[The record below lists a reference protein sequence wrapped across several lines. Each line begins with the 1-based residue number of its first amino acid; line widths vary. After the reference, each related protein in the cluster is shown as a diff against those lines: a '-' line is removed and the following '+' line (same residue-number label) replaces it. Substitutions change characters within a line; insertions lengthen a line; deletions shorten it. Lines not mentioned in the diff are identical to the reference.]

1 MVTGMG
7 RLIRFV
13 AIAACA
19 VIVVGFM
26 AFASDEANKGSKKQV
41 ERIDKAMDAP
51 APAAT
56 VERAR
61 EKEHGKPRELIDD
74 ANDVLLKPFA
84 DVTDS
89 KDVWVNRLIPTV
101 LGLLAYGLG
110 LTLLANFLPKRS
122 HSGGDWRTAPS

>member
-1 MVTGMG
+1 MVTAMA
-7 RLIRFV
+7 RLIRIV

-19 VIVVGFM
+19 IIVMGFM

-41 ERIDKAMDAP
+41 DAITQAMDDP
-51 APAAT
+51 APGAA
-56 VERAR
+56 VERQR
-61 EKEHGKPRELIDD
+61 EKQHGKPREFIDD

-84 DVTDS
+84 GVAGS
-89 KDVWVNRLIPTV
+89 NDVWVSRLVPTV

-122 HSGGDWRTAPS
+122 QTGGDWRTAT